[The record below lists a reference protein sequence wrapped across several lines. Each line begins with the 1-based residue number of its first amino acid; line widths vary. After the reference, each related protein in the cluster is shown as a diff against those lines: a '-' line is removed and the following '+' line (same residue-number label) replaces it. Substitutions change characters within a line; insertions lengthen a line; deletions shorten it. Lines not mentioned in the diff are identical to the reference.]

1 MSSSE
6 SSLITLPIR
15 RHSHFYPQVRS
26 LLAEA
31 FPPAE
36 LIPEWVMNALA
47 LRRSIDFTAYFD
59 PEEPSGFCGVT
70 FTIHSDDLLF
80 VVFLATNP
88 AVRSRGY
95 GTRIL
100 DQLKERFPGF
110 AIALEIEPM
119 TTDASNFHQRERRLA
134 FYQRNGFVETGLY
147 TDYEGDQY
155 EVVRYLPSR
164 LPGEAHQGMQYAD
177 LGVLRSSLEELL
189 ASLAIPVYIPTIH
202 VGIRE

>member
-6 SSLITLPIR
+6 SSLITLPVR
-15 RHSHFYPQVRS
+15 RHSHFYPQVRR

-47 LRRSIDFTAYFD
+47 LRRSFDFTAYFD

-88 AVRSRGY
+88 ALRSRGY

-134 FYQRNGFVETGLY
+134 FYQRNGFVET
-147 TDYEGDQY
+147 
-155 EVVRYLPSR
+155 
-164 LPGEAHQGMQYAD
+164 
-177 LGVLRSSLEELL
+177 
-189 ASLAIPVYIPTIH
+189 
-202 VGIRE
+202 

>member
-6 SSLITLPIR
+6 SSLITLPVR
-15 RHSHFYPQVRS
+15 RHSHFYPQVRR

-47 LRRSIDFTAYFD
+47 LRRSFDFTAYFD

-88 AVRSRGY
+88 ALRSRGY

-100 DQLKERFPGF
+100 DQLKEHFPGF

-119 TTDASNFHQRERRLA
+119 LLISISAKGDWPSISAMASSKPDCIRTMKAISTRFCAIFPLVFRVRRI
-134 FYQRNGFVETGLY
+134 RVC
-147 TDYEGDQY
+147 
-155 EVVRYLPSR
+155 S
-164 LPGEAHQGMQYAD
+164 MQ
-177 LGVLRSSLEELL
+177 
-189 ASLAIPVYIPTIH
+189 I
-202 VGIRE
+202 

>member
-1 MSSSE
+1 M
-6 SSLITLPIR
+6 
-15 RHSHFYPQVRS
+15 
-26 LLAEA
+26 
-31 FPPAE
+31 
-36 LIPEWVMNALA
+36 PEWVMNALA

-88 AVRSRGY
+88 ALRSRGY

-155 EVVRYLPSR
+155 EVLRYLPSR